1 MKFLRA
7 AAGEVIGLFVAD
19 WTQTAVSVAILAVAW
34 LLLSRVH
41 HWLLNFIIPM
51 LIAGQLI
58 YATVIDARR
67 RAIKSAQ

>member
-19 WTQTAVSVAILAVAW
+19 WTQTAVSVMILAAAW

-67 RAIKSAQ
+67 RATKSAQ